1 MLNLEAEKVLFIIG
15 IQALKKENREQI
27 D

>member
-1 MLNLEAEKVLFIIG
+1 MLNLETEKILFIIG
-15 IQALKKENREQI
+15 TQALKKENQEQL

>member
-1 MLNLEAEKVLFIIG
+1 MLNLETEKVLFIIG
-15 IQALKKENREQI
+15 TQALKKENQEQL